1 MRKPHSLKIL
11 ILIVSCLAFSGLR
24 AQDSTAGLIVHKDP
38 RVDVLVK
45 KQASINA
52 ASKRS
57 TARTGRGYRLMVIN
71 TNKRDEAL
79 AAKTKVY
86 TYFPDQKAYL
96 TYQTPYF
103 KLKVGNFKTREEAE
117 SFRKVVSPLFPKGV
131 FILNDVIELKPE
143 REEE

>member
-1 MRKPHSLKIL
+1 MRKLHSLKFFFL
-11 ILIVSCLAFSGLR
+11 LAFSLICTGLT
-24 AQDSTAGLIVHKDP
+24 AQDSTAIMVVHKDP
-38 RVDVLVK
+38 RVDMLVR
-45 KQASINA
+45 KQASINV
-52 ASKRS
+52 ASKKS

-96 TYQTPYF
+96 SYQTPYF
-103 KLKVGNFKTREEAE
+103 KLKVGNFKTRAEAE
-117 SFRKVVSPLFPKGV
+117 AFRRQVAQLFPQGV
-131 FILNDVIELKPE
+131 FILNDIIELKPE